1 MSARL
6 LLGTV
11 LAALA
16 LPAQTIAQPPQGIVR
31 PDDEAALSPLQ
42 LGEQL
47 YAGNCSSCHGIDGRG
62 VGPQAP
68 QRGAGGIEGLGPSLR
83 NSGALAADF
92 YLRTGYMPL
101 RNVHEQPQRSRPQF
115 SEREIQALV
124 EYIASLGNGPGIP
137 RPDPGAGSLAA
148 GSTLFTE
155 HCAGCHQVVA
165 QGGIA
170 TGVRVPPLEDAT
182 ATQIAQAV
190 RIGPYVMPRFS
201 KTDISDAELDSIVR
215 YVLYTNHPDDRG
227 GWGIGNIG
235 PVPEGM
241 VTWLIAATL
250 FVAFCMVIGQRIRT

>member
-1 MSARL
+1 MRAAIVVL
-6 LLGTV
+6 AV

-16 LPAQTIAQPPQGIVR
+16 SAEPAVGQAQGIVR
-31 PDDEAALSPLQ
+31 PEDESGLSPRQ

-62 VGPQAP
+62 VGSRAP
-68 QRGAGGIEGLGPSLR
+68 QRGAGGIQGLGPSLR
-83 NSGALAADF
+83 GVGALAGDF

-101 RNVHEQPQRSRPQF
+101 GDVHEQPSRSRPKF
-115 SEREIQALV
+115 SDREIRALV
-124 EYIASLGNGPGIP
+124 DYIDSLGDGPPIP
-137 RPDPGAGSLAA
+137 HPAPEDGSLAE
-148 GSTLFTE
+148 GLNLFTE

-170 TGVRVPPLEDAT
+170 TGVRVPPLEDST

-201 KTDISDAELDSIVR
+201 KRDISDAELDSIVR
-215 YVLYTNHPDDRG
+215 YVLYTKHPDDRG

-235 PVPEGM
+235 PVSEGL
-241 VTWLIAATL
+241 VTWFIAATL
-250 FVAFCMVIGQRIRT
+250 FLAFCMAIGQRLRA